1 MPTLIKRIELKN
13 FLSFGP
19 DSPAVELGP
28 LNVLIGPN
36 GSGKSNLVNALSFLH
51 RLPEG
56 LEHAR
61 TVLGDPSTVVWSG
74 KGSEFALTVD
84 LCSHTIE
91 SSPKYQI
98 GIRVGGGGQYW
109 LLRELIVG
117 QTHLDEKTGVFL
129 EEPREVV
136 YYNGNGT
143 VATIRDAAASE
154 TQAANRRVDTED
166 KFRVEETILAQ
177 RAYPTEYPLIH
188 YVADSFKF
196 TSAFRS
202 WPFGW
207 DSQARNAQTTSQPA
221 NRVDED
227 WRNYQLVLN
236 RICGEPKVKARVL
249 HFLDALAPGLRDIG
263 FDTLGGAGT
272 LRVTEGD
279 RNVTMDRLSDG
290 TVRVLAMLAVFCH
303 PKPPPLI
310 IFEEPEMGL
319 HPDMIPTLADLLREA
334 SERTQ
339 VVVTTHSDILV
350 DCFTATP
357 KVVLVCEKRNGQTH
371 IQQARPSTIPMK
383 KGGAPLSLGVQWIRG
398 SIGGKRW

>member
-1 MPTLIKRIELKN
+1 MATLIKRIELKN

-19 DSPAVELGP
+19 ESPAVELGP

-56 LEHAR
+56 LEQAR
-61 TVLGDPSTVVWSG
+61 TVLGDPSTVVWNG
-74 KGSEFALTVD
+74 KGSEFALSVD
-84 LCSHTIE
+84 LGSHPSE
-91 SSPKYQI
+91 SSPTYQI
-98 GIRVGGGGQYW
+98 GIRAGSGGQHW
-109 LLRELIVG
+109 LWRERIVG
-117 QTHLDEKTGVFL
+117 QTDLDPNNGTFL

-136 YYNGNGT
+136 YYDANGR

-166 KFRVEETILAQ
+166 KFRVDDTVLAQ
-177 RAYPTEYPLIH
+177 RAYPTEYPLVH

-207 DSQARNAQTTSQPA
+207 DSQVRNAQTTSQPA

-249 HFLDALAPGLRDIG
+249 HYLDALAPGLRDIG

-279 RNVTMDRLSDG
+279 RNLTMDRLSDG

-310 IFEEPEMGL
+310 VFEEPEMGL
-319 HPDMIPTLADLLREA
+319 HPDMIPTVAELLREA
-334 SERTQ
+334 ATRTQ
-339 VVVTTHSDILV
+339 VIVTTHSDILV
-350 DCFTATP
+350 DCFSATP
-357 KVVLVCEKRNGQTH
+357 EVVLVCEKRDGQTH
-371 IQQARPSTIPMK
+371 IQQARPSTIPLK
-383 KGGAPLSLGVQWIRG
+383 KGGAPLSLGAQWLRG
-398 SIGGKRW
+398 SIGGK